1 MSTATATETPKQ
13 RVSRIGKRALPIPQ
27 GVDIKLEPAKIT
39 IKGPKGSAS
48 RPLHAGVE
56 VVKDGASLVI
66 RPRTESGDEGAKY
79 QGLVR
84 ALAKNMIEGV
94 SKGYTVSMDL
104 IGTGYRAEVKGQDLN
119 LALGLSHPVNYKLPD
134 GVKARVEILDLGG
147 TKRPRLHLESHDKE
161 LLGQTSAR
169 IRSFRPP
176 EPYKGKGV
184 RYTDEKVREK
194 AGKAGGK
201 GKK

>member
-1 MSTATATETPKQ
+1 MATTQETPAKVRQSRVGKRPVVVPAGVTATIKPGF
-13 RVSRIGKRALPIPQ
+13 VSFKGAKGTMERAIPA
-27 GVDIKLEPAKIT
+27 GLDIKQE
-39 IKGPKGSAS
+39 GSNIQIM
-48 RPLHAGVE
+48 PLAELGE
-56 VVKDGASLVI
+56 SA
-66 RPRTESGDEGAKY
+66 PRI

-84 ALAKNMIEGV
+84 ALLRNMADGV
-94 SKGYTVSMDL
+94 SKGYTKALDL
-104 IGTGYRAEVKGQDLN
+104 YGTGYRAEVAGQN
-119 LALGLSHPVNYKLPD
+119 LTMALGFSHQVKLTLPT
-134 GVKARVEILDLGG
+134 GIKGRVEIIDEGG

-161 LLGQTSAR
+161 LLGQVAAK

-184 RYTDEKVREK
+184 RYVGEHVRQK